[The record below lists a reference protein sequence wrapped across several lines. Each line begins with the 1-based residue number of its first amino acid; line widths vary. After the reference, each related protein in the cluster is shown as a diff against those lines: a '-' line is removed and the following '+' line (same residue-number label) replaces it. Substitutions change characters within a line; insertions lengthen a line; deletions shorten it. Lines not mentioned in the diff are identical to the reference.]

1 MTTKQKVKDLEATL
15 SPVNAASPELLEAL
29 QMIEQ
34 YLERSKT
41 GPFDRY
47 DHSDCVDLVRT
58 AIYLARGLKKSYRV
72 MIATPEDG
80 LPEDSWF
87 SEPDQEFDSEQAA
100 INHAAKLLRDGE
112 DAWIDVSKPQGD
124 AMVYD
129 YHIERA
135 EIEAKSIMGEA

>member
-1 MTTKQKVKDLEATL
+1 MTTKQKVKDLEATF
-15 SPVNAASPELLEAL
+15 SPVNAAAPELLEAL
-29 QMIEQ
+29 QEIEQ
-34 YLERSKT
+34 YLERSQT
-41 GPFDRY
+41 GPFVPA
-47 DHSDCVDLVRT
+47 DHSDCLDLVRT

-72 MIATPEDG
+72 MIATPKD
-80 LPEDSWF
+80 PCF

-112 DAWIDVSKPQGD
+112 DAWIDVSKPQGG

-135 EIEAKSIMGEA
+135 EIEAKS